1 MRRRNEVNKPLAKRK
16 GIMFSLFVVYRIKTN
31 KFKLQKAGVILDIQK
46 KLLRE
51 FSWNKALWNSE
62 DEII

>member
-1 MRRRNEVNKPLAKRK
+1 MRRRNTVNKPLAKRK
-16 GIMFSLFVVYRIKTN
+16 GIMFSLFVVYKIKN
-31 KFKLQKAGVILDIQK
+31 NSLKLQKAGVILDIQK
-46 KLLRE
+46 KILRV

>member
-31 KFKLQKAGVILDIQK
+31 KFKLQKAGVILDI
-46 KLLRE
+46 
-51 FSWNKALWNSE
+51 
-62 DEII
+62 